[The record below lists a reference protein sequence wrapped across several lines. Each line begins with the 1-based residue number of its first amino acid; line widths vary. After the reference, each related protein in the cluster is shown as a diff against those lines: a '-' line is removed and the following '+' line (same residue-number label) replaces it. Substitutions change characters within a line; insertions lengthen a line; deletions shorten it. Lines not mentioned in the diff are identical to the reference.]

1 MSWLSVW
8 THSTP
13 FKDVLTIGAA
23 SVGAV
28 LGVMNT
34 WDAMNQRR
42 VRLRVT
48 PAFVMTTQG
57 DPLGVSIEVIN
68 LSAFP
73 LTVAEIG
80 FSAGGG
86 RRIPIQAPK
95 FLDNKPL
102 PRRLESRDVSYVWP
116 RRF

>member
-8 THSTP
+8 THSVEL
-13 FKDVLTIGAA
+13 KDVITIGAA

-34 WDAMNQRR
+34 WNAMNQRR

-48 PAFVMTTQG
+48 PVFLTTTEG
-57 DPLGVSIEVIN
+57 DPVGYAIEVVN

-73 LTVAEIG
+73 VTVAEVG
-80 FSAGGG
+80 FSASGN
-86 RRIPIQAPK
+86 RRVPVQAPQ
-95 FLDNKPL
+95 FSDNKML
-102 PRRLESRDVSYVWP
+102 PRRIES
-116 RRF
+116 